1 MKFQFHWPGIRGMW
15 VSSNGW
21 NVERGE
27 SYVRGGLVLA
37 PWKVL
42 EGYWYLVV
50 DGERAARIGLKGL
63 GMYSSAYT
71 SPWPCCWPSTMTHE
85 PWKRNCSA
93 ASPGPAPRI
102 PSRLS
107 QFERAHSWKLTT
119 RALPHS
125 TSPELIVLLL
135 LLPLLLFLF
144 ITHPSW
150 EKFFRLGR
158 IYFVTRWL
166 NSLSVIVV
174 IGVCII
180 FGVESYFLW
189 KGGLKIFSSKEI
201 GSFWRR
207 VWKWKRGGIKY
218 LNLNSYFQ
226 RCIIDDFF

>member
-174 IGVCII
+174 IGVCIM
-180 FGVESYFLW
+180 FEVELFFVKRRSKNFLVKGNW
-189 KGGLKIFSSKEI
+189 K
-201 GSFWRR
+201 FWRGIEFESER
-207 VWKWKRGGIKY
+207 GIKFSD
-218 LNLNSYFQ
+218 LNSYFQ